1 MLSSHPPMADPHGKR
16 LRRAVRSAVIR
27 GAVRL
32 ASLLPLGVALA
43 LGDLLGRIGWALAGK
58 TRRLALSHLAAAL
71 PELPEAGRRA
81 LARAAFLHIGRA
93 AGEALAV
100 RRIDPR
106 LEAYVAIAGDGER
119 LLREAHAAGKG
130 FVLVTGHLGNWE
142 LLARRIARAT
152 GPSVTIAR
160 RSWDARIDAM
170 VAGFRQQGGVTT
182 LWRDD
187 RSTGR
192 AILKAFRQGMGF
204 GILIDQDTGVEGV
217 FVPFFGRLAWTPR
230 GAADL
235 ALRFHSPVFVA
246 WTRRRGPG
254 RGDGYLLEVEPM
266 ACDPDPADRE
276 AEVVA
281 LTARCTAR
289 LEAAIRRAPGEWV
302 WMHERWKR
310 RPTAEAD
317 ASSVPKTR
325 ELSAG

>member
-1 MLSSHPPMADPHGKR
+1 MPAPPGKR
-16 LRRAVRSAVIR
+16 LRRAVRSALIR
-27 GAVRL
+27 AVVRL
-32 ASLLPLGVALA
+32 ASLLPLGAALA
-43 LGDLLGRIGWALAGK
+43 LGDLLGRLGWALAGR
-58 TRRLALSHLAAAL
+58 TRRLALRHLAQAL
-71 PELPEAGRRA
+71 PDLPEAERRA
-81 LARAAFLHIGRA
+81 VARATFLHIARAAM
-93 AGEALAV
+93 EAVAV

-106 LEAYVAIAGDGER
+106 LEDYVAIAGDGER
-119 LLREAHAAGKG
+119 ILRAAHAAGKG

-170 VAGFRQQGGVTT
+170 VADFRQRGGVAT
-182 LWRDD
+182 LWRED

-204 GILIDQDTGVEGV
+204 GILIDQDTSVEGV

-235 ALRFHSPVFVA
+235 ALRFRSPVFVA
-246 WTRRRGPG
+246 WTRRRGPA
-254 RGDGYLLEVEPM
+254 RGAGYLLEVEPL
-266 ACDPDPADRE
+266 AYDPDPADRE

-281 LTARCTAR
+281 ITARCTAR
-289 LEAAIRRAPGEWV
+289 LEAAIRRSPGEWV

-310 RPTAEAD
+310 RPSGEAD

-325 ELSAG
+325 ALSPE